1 MSDEE
6 PKQQE
11 PVNPT
16 PPLASGGQESG
27 QPQPVNPIPPLAS
40 GGQESGQPQP
50 VNPTIRQQIPPTP
63 PLPKGGAS
71 GTTINKVTT
80 TLQQTWVKVQPVV
93 KAQTIK
99 ALRGTIGL
107 LEVTVEKLEASPP
120 PISTIESSATT
131 GAIAPADALP
141 TQPAVSTTPAP
152 SLSQRFSAFWARL
165 QIWWKFALEKIRS
178 ILPGSVNQKLSD
190 TALSGAIAGVLLL
203 VLWTTSALVPDKPT
217 QVAQVPPP
225 QIDTPEVAPPDASTP
240 EVAPPDASTPEVTL
254 PDTQTPEVTPSP
266 IDTPK
271 VPPTGIDTPPELTA
285 PEQPE
290 PVKIG
295 PPVTTDL
302 TPEQNLIAA
311 IQNQVSEITSEYA
324 EGLIQAIQ
332 ANFQGSLLSVKVNNA
347 WYNLSLAQQ
356 DSLASEMLQRSQE
369 LDFSKLEITDSQG
382 TLLARSPVVGS
393 NMIILKRS
401 LLAAS

>member
-1 MSDEE
+1 M
-6 PKQQE
+6 
-11 PVNPT
+11 
-16 PPLASGGQESG
+16 
-27 QPQPVNPIPPLAS
+27 
-40 GGQESGQPQP
+40 
-50 VNPTIRQQIPPTP
+50 
-63 PLPKGGAS
+63 
-71 GTTINKVTT
+71 NKVTT